1 LGDLVAAWRAA
12 GMRHRVVDGHIGVLI
27 TPKPMIARSATI
39 VITRVDG
46 GGIGLGFTD
55 GLPL

>member
-12 GMRHRVVDGHIGVLI
+12 GMRHRAVDDHTGVLI
-27 TPKPMIARSATI
+27 TPKPMISRPATI
-39 VITRVDG
+39 VISRVDG
-46 GGIGLGFTD
+46 GGIGLGFID